1 MESVKSRPIDDFIP
15 VKKPRLNKS
24 MVKETNEKPNPQTE
38 ENTPQHCAKKSSLL
52 SSSNSVNIG
61 SVELDKNEI
70 PNNTKVDPEKNEES
84 VNQNSMSDSSF
95 EASESDWQPSTD
107 GAFEWIHSQMV
118 AGVQPRDIL
127 YKLVPDVAP
136 IPPDVNMLS
145 IWKLILSIISEPKRR
160 KKLDTVNTLSDA
172 IRLIKTSKKILV
184 LTGAGV
190 SVSCGI
196 PDFRSRDGIY
206 SRLSVDFPDLPNPQ
220 AMFDIHYFKHDPRPF
235 FKFAK
240 EIYPGQF
247 KPSRAHRFI
256 SLLEKT
262 GRLLRNYTQN
272 IDTLEQVAGIS
283 KVVQCHGSFA
293 TASCCSCDYKTNC
306 EELRADI
313 FNQVVP
319 HCPRCPSDDPG
330 VIKPDIVFFG
340 ENLPQQFHRQMTS
353 DKDDA
358 DLLIVIGSSL
368 KVRPVALIPNSIPDH
383 IPQLLINREP
393 LSHMTFDIELLGDC
407 DVILSEISKRLGGEF
422 NELVDEMQ
430 NLTEISVL
438 PDAAISPNTSNN
450 TADAAISSPHTMSPL
465 VSTVNSLGNGLEK
478 ETENVKHC
486 GKVGRNSL
494 ESNVTS
500 GDTFERSK
508 SVSTCENNAV
518 LHCDNST
525 DVSKSTLN
533 ETSTKTDE
541 KNIIDSKKTTDTEK
555 STNDYH
561 KYNVNDEKSTND
573 NQKSIEDE
581 QTSKNNRE
589 KSTVGEKNVDS
600 DKSTDAT
607 ESTNGDKTNENKST
621 TDDLDQVGSMKGFWK
636 SRWKQSI
643 SKKLPPGKF
652 YYDSDHRYI
661 FAGAEVSPEEESDSD
676 SDSSDTGN
684 TSDDDGSD
692 MTCGPPHTTEA
703 DQSTNISADTNDM
716 QSGCSTEC
724 ADSL

>member
-1 MESVKSRPIDDFIP
+1 
-15 VKKPRLNKS
+15 
-24 MVKETNEKPNPQTE
+24 
-38 ENTPQHCAKKSSLL
+38 
-52 SSSNSVNIG
+52 
-61 SVELDKNEI
+61 
-70 PNNTKVDPEKNEES
+70 
-84 VNQNSMSDSSF
+84 MSDSSS

-107 GAFEWIHSQMV
+107 GAFEWIHSQML

-160 KKLDTVNTLSDA
+160 KKLDTANTLSDA
-172 IRLIKTSKKILV
+172 IHLIKTSKKILV

-293 TASCCSCDYKTNC
+293 TASCCSCNYKTNC

-353 DKDDA
+353 DKDDT

-383 IPQLLINREP
+383 VPQLLINREP

-422 NELVDEMQ
+422 SELVDETQ

-438 PDAAISPNTSNN
+438 PDTPMLSPNSSNN
-450 TADAAISSPHTMSPL
+450 TTEATTSNPDTISPM
-465 VSTVNSLGNGLEK
+465 VSTVNSLGNEVEK
-478 ETENVKHC
+478 EAEDVKHC
-486 GKVGRNSL
+486 GKVDHNSL
-494 ESNVTS
+494 ESNATS
-500 GDTFERSK
+500 EGTFEQSK
-508 SVSTCENNAV
+508 SVSTCENNSTV
-518 LHCDNST
+518 HGDNST
-525 DVSKSTLN
+525 DVKISTPN
-533 ETSTKTDE
+533 ETSTEKDE
-541 KNIIDSKKTTDTEK
+541 KSMVDCKKTTDNK
-555 STNDYH
+555 ISTAI
-561 KYNVNDEKSTND
+561 KKSTND
-573 NQKSIEDE
+573 NQKSTDDNQNSIEDKE
-581 QTSKNNRE
+581 TSTINRE
-589 KSTVGEKNVDS
+589 KSTVGGNTVDNN
-600 DKSTDAT
+600 KSTDNVT
-607 ESTNGDKTNENKST
+607 ETTNGDKTDENDST
-621 TDDLDQVGSMKGFWK
+621 TDDIDQVGSMKGFWK

-676 SDSSDTGN
+676 SDSSDTGH
-684 TSDDDGSD
+684 TSDDEGSD
-692 MTCGPPHTTEA
+692 MTCEPPHTTEA

-716 QSGCSTEC
+716 QSNCSTEC